1 MVSKEHTSLTTWAN
15 RPTWI
20 AGLKA
25 AVEGSLADRGYP
37 VSAEI
42 APLKELAPFP
52 RTPAHSVV
60 GACGEAC
67 CQTVTCRIDAGPLT
81 EQLYENEALERRI
94 QFEIEDR
101 LPPDWRCRLTFI
113 RGDPESGAESE
124 LELPRLGMSRFGR
137 FQLMK
142 GKPMHPSEHW
152 KTEATHPLVYVFLDD
167 LRAAAAP
174 FLTNDA
180 WEQIRPL
187 LEQKWRRRLR
197 YQVDDDA
204 MIPAEDW
211 ELVLN
216 SISYLFEKL
225 GLPEL
230 NCRFL
235 PGDRGF
241 STHTE
246 ANDND

>member
-1 MVSKEHTSLTTWAN
+1 MVLKEQKSLTTSDKT
-15 RPTWI
+15 PIWI
-20 AGLKA
+20 AGMKA
-25 AVEGSLADRGYP
+25 AVEGALADRGYP
-37 VSAEI
+37 VRAEI
-42 APLKELAPFP
+42 AIHKELARFP

-67 CQTVTCRIDAGPLT
+67 CQTVTCCIDAGPLT
-81 EQLYENEALERRI
+81 EQLYKNETLEQRI
-94 QFEIEDR
+94 QLEIEDE

-113 RGDPESGAESE
+113 RHDPKSGVASE

-137 FQLMK
+137 CQLMK

-167 LRAAAAP
+167 LRAASAP

-197 YQVDDDA
+197 YQVNDDA
-204 MIPAEDW
+204 MIRAEDW

-230 NCRFL
+230 NCRHL
-235 PGDRGF
+235 TSDRGF
-241 STHTE
+241 TTHTE
-246 ANDND
+246 ASDS